1 MILGDDFGHLDVSEH
16 VNGPTSLCYRPWDGW
31 YPGYGLCLK
40 NVFNM
45 PLANLFNLAVEHH
58 NVYCGKPIDKPLT
71 SLVEI
76 AFLCQD
82 AWGVT
87 LAAEFEEAQ
96 LQGTDEAWE
105 WQTDAAAEDLTRL
118 L

>member
-1 MILGDDFGHLDVSEH
+1 
-16 VNGPTSLCYRPWDGW
+16 
-31 YPGYGLCLK
+31 
-40 NVFNM
+40 M

-58 NVYCGKPIDKPLT
+58 NVYCGKPIDEPLT

>member
-1 MILGDDFGHLDVSEH
+1 
-16 VNGPTSLCYRPWDGW
+16 
-31 YPGYGLCLK
+31 
-40 NVFNM
+40 
-45 PLANLFNLAVEHH
+45 
-58 NVYCGKPIDKPLT
+58 
-71 SLVEI
+71 
-76 AFLCQD
+76 LCQD